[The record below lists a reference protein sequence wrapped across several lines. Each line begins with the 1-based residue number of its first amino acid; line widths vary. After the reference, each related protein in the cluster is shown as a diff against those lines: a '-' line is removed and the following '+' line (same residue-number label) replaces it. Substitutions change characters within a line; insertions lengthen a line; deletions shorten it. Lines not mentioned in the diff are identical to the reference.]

1 MDAVAKAALCDV
13 RHRRDSR
20 PSMLAGADMLG
31 GARVAADLVCRR
43 SLGKFSGPLST
54 TPYSSMARGKRES
67 MPRSDFFLVRLLS
80 LRPVSPRTTNQCVSN
95 WSWSSPAAAPAPK
108 HRPGT
113 LSRLVA
119 VRPPPV
125 VRCPG
130 YSSSPQSSKH
140 CPEQQQPESDVLFHR
155 RRRRQGVP
163 APSAGGRTVGR
174 AGAGNESKTVRPP
187 TSRKANIRN
196 RILVNRSMATERL
209 LAWSICCTS
218 TSVPGDRAA
227 SNGR

>member
-1 MDAVAKAALCDV
+1 MREQVARARAHGSGGSRGRGARRRWGHGDVDAVAKAALCDV

-20 PSMLAGADMLG
+20 PSMLG

-80 LRPVSPRTTNQCVSN
+80 LRPVSPRTTSACRIGRGPRRRRPQ
-95 WSWSSPAAAPAPK
+95 PGPK

-140 CPEQQQPESDVLFHR
+140 CPDPESR
-155 RRRRQGVP
+155 T
-163 APSAGGRTVGR
+163 GRPLSPTMT
-174 AGAGNESKTVRPP
+174 ATVRPG
-187 TSRKANIRN
+187 S
-196 RILVNRSMATERL
+196 
-209 LAWSICCTS
+209 
-218 TSVPGDRAA
+218 
-227 SNGR
+227 